1 MNARAYLF
9 VALGGMI
16 GALARYGVS
25 AGSDAAFDQAAIGT
39 FIANISGA
47 FMLGYFSTVTAAKIS
62 LSLDLRRF
70 VAVGMLGSYT
80 TFSALSYQ
88 TLQLMEAGN
97 LAGAFLNAAGSMAAG
112 LLAVFLGV
120 RLART

>member
-1 MNARAYLF
+1 MDARAYLF

-25 AGSDAAFDQAAIGT
+25 AGSDAVFHHAAIGT

-47 FMLGYFSTVTAAKIS
+47 FLLGYFSTITTAKIT
-62 LSLDLRRF
+62 LPLDLRRF
-70 VAVGMLGSYT
+70 VAVGILGSYT
-80 TFSALSYQ
+80 TFSTLSHQ

-97 LAGAFLNAAGSMAAG
+97 LAGAFLNAAGSLAAG
-112 LLAVFLGV
+112 LLAVFAGA